1 MYFSRKLLSAIIA
14 ACLLFLIAETAQA
27 EEKDSPVIAA
37 VPLQVTKV
45 PTTLRK
51 RLELADFYQKY
62 VSANGF
68 PILGSAKVSDYA
80 MLEAGYL
87 VNLMIAKRPDV
98 RQALIDGKSRLIVMA
113 YNEMTTD
120 VPEHS
125 KMKPK
130 KFWDRRARGLGGS
143 PTDPVASC
151 AEENLLCLEGDHY
164 DTENILIHEF
174 AHLMHLCGV
183 IRVDQTFDGRLKQTY
198 ENAMQ
203 AGLWKGKYAATN
215 KNEYWAEGVQSWFD
229 NNRPPDHDHNHVDT
243 RKELIEYDPGLA
255 RLCKEVFG
263 DTVLRY
269 VRPQDR
275 KNKRHLTG
283 FDWSKAPKF
292 EWPDGLEEWYRE
304 YNAKKN
310 ANKK

>member
-1 MYFSRKLLSAIIA
+1 MYSSRQYICTAIA
-14 ACLLFLIAETAQA
+14 ACLLFFSAEATQA
-27 EEKDSPVIAA
+27 EDSKTSDIEP
-37 VPLQVTKV
+37 VPLKVTKV
-45 PTTLRK
+45 PDELRK

-68 PILGSAKVSDYA
+68 PILGSVKVSDYA

-87 VNLMIAKRPDV
+87 VNLMITKRPDV
-98 RQALIDGKSRLIVMA
+98 RQALIDSKSQLTVMA

-151 AEENLLCLEGDHY
+151 AEENLLCLDGDHY

-174 AHLMHLCGV
+174 AHLMHLRGV
-183 IRVDQTFDGRLKQTY
+183 IRVDKTFDGRLKQTY

-203 AGLWKGKYAATN
+203 AGLWKSKYAATN

-275 KNKRHLTG
+275 QNKRHLTG
-283 FDWSKAPKF
+283 FDWNTAPKF
-292 EWPDGLEEWYRE
+292 EWPEGLEEWYRE
-304 YNAKKN
+304 YTAKKK
-310 ANKK
+310 ASKK

>member
-1 MYFSRKLLSAIIA
+1 MYFSRRSFSALGVATLLLLVAEATWAEDAKSPDTA
-14 ACLLFLIAETAQA
+14 AA
-27 EEKDSPVIAA
+27 
-37 VPLQVTKV
+37 PLKVTKV
-45 PTTLRK
+45 PTELRE
-51 RLELADFYQKY
+51 RLELVDFYQKY

-87 VNLMIAKRPDV
+87 VNLMIAQRPDV
-98 RQALIDGKSRLIVMA
+98 REALIDSKSQLTVMA

-151 AEENLLCLEGDHY
+151 AEENLLCLEGDRY

-174 AHLMHLCGV
+174 AHLMHLRGV
-183 IRVDQTFDGRLKQTY
+183 IRVDKTFDGRLKQTY

-203 AGLWKGKYAATN
+203 AGLWKSKYASNN

-229 NNRPPDHDHNHVDT
+229 NNRPPDHDHNHVNT

-275 KNKRHLTG
+275 KDKQHLTG
-283 FDWSKAPKF
+283 FDWTKAPKF
-292 EWPDGLEEWYRE
+292 EWPKGLEEWYRE
-304 YNAKKN
+304 YNAKKK